1 MLVWLLPH
9 SADIEPRAWRLL
21 TIFVA
26 TIAGIVARPL
36 PMSATALVGLAAIL
50 LTRTLTIGEA
60 LSGFANPI
68 SWLVVATFFL
78 AAGFTRTGLGSRIA
92 YALVAVSGRTTLGL
106 AYGLMATDLVLA
118 PAIAS
123 NTARAGGVVYPILQS
138 IVARVLTQD
147 DRRMPRAA
155 AFLTLTAYQAT
166 VVTGSMFLTAM
177 VANPLVVQ
185 LAAAQGIHVSWS
197 QWAIAAVVPGMVS
210 LVVTPLVVY
219 RAVRPEPAVAGDAR
233 KMARSALRALGPMSR
248 AETIM
253 ALTSM
258 ALIAAWIGGPRL
270 ALDPSAAALIAVA
283 VLLMTGV
290 LSWDDLLHVNEAWNT
305 FVWFGVLVT
314 MAGFLGETGLIR
326 AFSNGIA
333 ARFEGVGW
341 VPGFL
346 GLGLVYF
353 YSHYFFAS
361 NTAHSGAMFAPFL
374 AVALALGTPP
384 MLAML
389 VLAFFGNLCACTT
402 HYGTPAG
409 PVLFGSGYVP
419 LGTWWKAGAILS
431 IVHIVTWLGIG
442 ALWWRLLGLW

>member
-1 MLVWLLPH
+1 VWLLPH
-9 SADIEPRAWRLL
+9 SPAIEPRAWRLL

-36 PMSATALVGLAAIL
+36 PMSAIALVGLAAIL
-50 LTRTLTIGEA
+50 STRTLTIAEA
-60 LSGFANPI
+60 LSGFANPT
-68 SWLVVATFFL
+68 SWLVVSTFFL
-78 AAGFTRTGLGSRIA
+78 AAGFTKTGLGSRIA

-106 AYGLMATDLVLA
+106 AYGLMATDLALA

-138 IVARVLTQD
+138 IVDRVLAPD
-147 DRRMPRAA
+147 GGRAPRAS

-185 LAAAQGIHVSWS
+185 LAAAQGIVVTWT
-197 QWAIAAVVPGMVS
+197 QWLTAAVVPGVVS
-210 LVVTPLVVY
+210 MAITPLIVY
-219 RAVRPEPAVAGDAR
+219 RVVRPEQLTADAR
-233 KMARSALRALGPMSR
+233 KLARSALGAMGPMSR
-248 AETIM
+248 GETIM
-253 ALTSM
+253 AITSLG
-258 ALIAAWIGGPRL
+258 LIAAWIAGPRI

-283 VLLMTGV
+283 ALLISGV
-290 LSWDDLLHVNEAWNT
+290 LSWDDLLRVSEAWNT
-305 FVWFGVLVT
+305 FVWFGVLLT
-314 MAGFLGETGLIR
+314 MATFLGETGLIR
-326 AFSNGIA
+326 AFSTGMA
-333 ARFEGVGW
+333 AQFEGVGW
-341 VPGFL
+341 VRGFL
-346 GLGLVYF
+346 GLSLVYF

-384 MLAML
+384 MLATL
-389 VLAFFGNLCACTT
+389 VLAFFSNLCACTT

-431 IVHIVTWLGIG
+431 AVHIVTWLGIG